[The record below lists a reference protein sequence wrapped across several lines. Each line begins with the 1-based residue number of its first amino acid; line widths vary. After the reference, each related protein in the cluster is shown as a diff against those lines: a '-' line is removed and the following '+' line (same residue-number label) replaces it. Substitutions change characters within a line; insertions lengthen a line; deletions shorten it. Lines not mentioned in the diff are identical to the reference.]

1 MTVLNSSDG
10 QVVHTYPMPAGPTAS
25 SADLTVPDPS
35 GQAAY
40 VLTASGQ
47 VLGYRRDH

>member
-1 MTVLNSSDG
+1 MTVLNTSDG
-10 QVVHTYPMPAGPTAS
+10 QVAHIYPMPEGPTAS

-47 VLGYRRDH
+47 VLGYRRNK